1 MENQQEGNGKTTS
14 APPPDWYENEEGVLQ
29 WWDGKAWGPIAPEPS
44 SASHHLPE
52 AEISESGEPY
62 NSFQLPSP
70 VSESRGA
77 NGSLGLWSIV
87 AAFVALLSTFLP
99 DKAPYTVVPI
109 VAAVG
114 VILAI
119 MGLVRAATSATS
131 KKTAVWGLVLSGV
144 MLVIGIGVSIG
155 SQSSQSQAAS
165 SSSQTTPAP
174 STDTPVEQTSAEDQ
188 RNASMEEQGFHTWQS
203 GEVWLKAA
211 DPESYTC
218 DYGTRCIWYQL
229 VSYSG
234 CASGYYVKADILN
247 ANDVAIGWTNEITA
261 SVQPQDGVAFQ
272 LRSADNGGET
282 IKLSEVSCMG

>member
-1 MENQQEGNGKTTS
+1 MPRRLTGTRTKGL
-14 APPPDWYENEEGVLQ
+14 LQ
-29 WWDGKAWGPIAPEPS
+29 WWDGKAWGPIAPGSS

-52 AEISESGEPY
+52 AAISESGQPY
-62 NSFQLPSP
+62 NTLQPPSA
-70 VSESRGA
+70 VSESRGG
-77 NGSLGLWSIV
+77 NGSLGFWSIV

-99 DKAPYTVVPI
+99 DRAPYTVVPI

-114 VILAI
+114 VILATI
-119 MGLVRAATSATS
+119 GLVRAASSATS

-155 SQSSQSQAAS
+155 SQSSQSQAVPS
-165 SSSQTTPAP
+165 SSHTAPAP
-174 STDTPVEQTSAEDQ
+174 SAVAPVEQPSAEDQ

-203 GEVWLKAA
+203 GEVWLKAV
-211 DPESYTC
+211 DPESFTC

-234 CASGYYVKADILN
+234 CASGYYVKADVLN

-282 IKLSEVSCMG
+282 IKVSEVSCMG